1 MSGAFRFAILEWNSE
16 IIARRVARS
25 GVEAVRPAWP
35 NYNAALDFRVSPS
48 VSTAANSL
56 HVLRSMTLSGLVV
69 DEILRGIKTGELDV
83 GAKLNET
90 DLADR
95 LGISRSPV
103 REAFRALEEAG
114 MVRLEKNRGVF
125 IRDLSDEEAAELY
138 EVRAGLDEMAGR
150 LLAPRVTPGQL
161 AELTALV
168 TELENSTG
176 SGGVTHYF
184 FLNIAFHDRMV
195 EMTGNSML
203 LGLYRQVVNRMHLLR
218 RRGFSLAGSSAA
230 SHAEHRLILDALATR
245 DAQTTACAM
254 RGHVEAGFRRAVA
267 AHHVDGQPA
276 PSSPSATAPPAL
288 PSAPDGRQSRA
299 AASGGTRPRR
309 PSKAG

>member
-1 MSGAFRFAILEWNSE
+1 
-16 IIARRVARS
+16 
-25 GVEAVRPAWP
+25 
-35 NYNAALDFRVSPS
+35 
-48 VSTAANSL
+48 
-56 HVLRSMTLSGLVV
+56 MTLSGLVV

-125 IRDLSDEEAAELY
+125 IRDLSDAEAAELY

-150 LLAPRVTPGQL
+150 LLAPRVTPEQL

-245 DAQTTACAM
+245 DAQTTASAM
-254 RGHVEAGFRRAVA
+254 RGHVEAGFLRAVA
-267 AHHVDGQPA
+267 AHHVDGQPVHSSPVA
-276 PSSPSATAPPAL
+276 PASPSSPSTA
-288 PSAPDGRQSRA
+288 DGRESRA

-309 PSKAG
+309 PSKAA